1 MDGYLQFWPNYSSKK
16 ATSDVHTYLTMY
28 QFDWLRA
35 GALHP
40 AILQQNKGPE
50 SWTLGRQK
58 RIDFDGKF
66 GKNHSE
72 DSSQNSGGQSQKI
85 RERRMQ
91 HHQRLTH
98 SAEVS
103 PEVEGIFIPGETSS
117 C

>member
-1 MDGYLQFWPNYSSKK
+1 
-16 ATSDVHTYLTMY
+16 MY

-66 GKNHSE
+66 EKNHSE
-72 DSSQNSGGQSQKI
+72 DSSQNSGGQS
-85 RERRMQ
+85 
-91 HHQRLTH
+91 
-98 SAEVS
+98 
-103 PEVEGIFIPGETSS
+103 
-117 C
+117 